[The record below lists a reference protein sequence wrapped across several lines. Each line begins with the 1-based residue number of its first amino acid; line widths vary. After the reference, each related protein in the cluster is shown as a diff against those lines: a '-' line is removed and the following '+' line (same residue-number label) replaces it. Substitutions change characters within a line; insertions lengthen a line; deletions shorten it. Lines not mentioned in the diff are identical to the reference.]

1 MNKNILNTGV
11 QEFINNNLTTD
22 IVSVLLKKS
31 AFDTIPPKQL
41 AEQIEAKKKCE
52 FKLPSWYKTKKIY
65 YPNKLNIEQ
74 CSSEITAEYK
84 AQIVDGK
91 SLVDLTGGFGVD
103 SFYFS
108 KKIGQVFH
116 CEINENLS
124 KIVAHNFD
132 VLGVRNTEII
142 PLNGLDYLERSNAVY
157 DWIYLDPSR
166 RSASQRKVFLLS
178 DSTPDIMEHL
188 ELLFNKSN
196 NILLKTSPLLD
207 ISSGLKQLKN
217 VKEVHIVAVNNEV
230 KELLW
235 VLQGGFTNEVRVKTI
250 NLKKGLREA
259 YDFIWSEEK
268 RTSLTFEDPQN
279 YLYEPNASILKAGAF
294 KLIGKDYKVRKLNL
308 HSHLYTSEEL
318 VQFPGRSFKI
328 EKVIDYNKKE
338 LKKLSDTKANITVRN
353 FPENVANIRKR
364 FKIKDGGSDYLFFT
378 TINKNKFKVIKC
390 TKINTAIIEKPL
402 KP

>member
-1 MNKNILNTGV
+1 LNKNILNTGV
-11 QEFINNNLTTD
+11 QDFINNNLTTD

-31 AFDTIPPKQL
+31 TFDTISSKQL

-84 AQIVDGK
+84 AQIVEGK

-108 KKIGQVFH
+108 KKIEQVFH
-116 CEINENLS
+116 CEINEKLS
-124 KIVAHNFD
+124 KIAAHNFD
-132 VLGVRNTEII
+132 VLGVKNTTVI
-142 PLNGLDYLERSNAVY
+142 PFNGLDFLENSNAVY

-166 RSASQRKVFLLS
+166 RSTSQRKVFLLS
-178 DSTPDIMEHL
+178 DYTPDIMEHL
-188 ELLFNKSN
+188 ELLFKKSN

-217 VKEVHIVAVNNEV
+217 VKEIHIVAVNNEV

-235 VLQGGFTNEVRVKTI
+235 MLQGGFMNEVKVKTI
-250 NLKKGLREA
+250 NLKKGLKET
-259 YDFIWSEEK
+259 YDFTWSEEK
-268 RTSLTFEDPQN
+268 RTSSSFTEPQN
-279 YLYEPNASILKAGAF
+279 FLYEPNAAILKAGAF
-294 KLIGKDYKVRKLNL
+294 KLVAKDFKVGKLDL

-328 EKVIDYNKKE
+328 EKIIDFNKKE
-338 LKKLSDTKANITVRN
+338 LKKLTDTKANITVRN
-353 FPENVANIRKR
+353 FPENVENIRKR
-364 FKIKDGGSDYLFFT
+364 FKIKDGGDDYLFFT
-378 TINKNKFKVIKC
+378 TINNNQYKMIQC
-390 TKINTAIIEKPL
+390 TKINTISISI
-402 KP
+402 

>member
-1 MNKNILNTGV
+1 LNKNILNTGV
-11 QEFINNNLTTD
+11 QEFITNNLTTD
-22 IVSVLLKKS
+22 IVSVLFKKS
-31 AFDTIPPKQL
+31 TLDTISSKQL

-108 KKIGQVFH
+108 KKIEQVFH

-124 KIVAHNFD
+124 KIAAHNFD
-132 VLGVRNTEII
+132 VLGVKNTAVI
-142 PLNGLDYLERSNAVY
+142 PLNGLDFLESSNAVY

-166 RSASQRKVFLLS
+166 RSASKRKVFLLS
-178 DSTPDIMEHL
+178 DCTPDIMEHL
-188 ELLFNKSN
+188 ELLFKKSN

-207 ISSGLKQLKN
+207 ISSGLKQLQN
-217 VKEVHIVAVNNEV
+217 VKEIHIVAVNNEV

-235 VLQGGFTNEVRVKTI
+235 VLQGGFTNEVKVKTI
-250 NLKKGLREA
+250 NLKKGLKETF
-259 YDFIWSEEK
+259 DFTWSEEK
-268 RTSLTFEDPQN
+268 RTSKSFGEPQN
-279 YLYEPNASILKAGAF
+279 FLYEPNAAILKAGAF
-294 KLIGKDYKVRKLNL
+294 KLIAKDLKVRKLDL

-318 VQFPGRSFKI
+318 LQFPGRSFKI
-328 EKVIDYNKKE
+328 EKIIDYNKKE
-338 LKKLSDTKANITVRN
+338 LKKLSGTKANITVRN
-353 FPENVANIRKR
+353 FPENVESIRKR
-364 FKIKDGGSDYLFFT
+364 FKIKDGGDEYLFFT
-378 TINKNKFKVIKC
+378 TINNNQYKMIQC
-390 TKINTAIIEKPL
+390 TKINTISI
-402 KP
+402 

>member
-1 MNKNILNTGV
+1 LNKNILNTGV
-11 QEFINNNLTTD
+11 QDFIKNNLTTD
-22 IVSVLLKKS
+22 IVSVLLKTS
-31 AFDTIPPKQL
+31 DFDTVSSKEL
-41 AEQIEAKKKCE
+41 AAQIEAKNKCKN
-52 FKLPSWYKTKKIY
+52 KLPSWYRTKNIY

-84 AQIVDGK
+84 AQIVGGN

-103 SFYFS
+103 SYYFS
-108 KKIGQVFH
+108 KKIEQVYH
-116 CEINENLS
+116 CEINEHLS

-132 VLGVRNTEII
+132 VLGVKNTKVI
-142 PLNGLDYLERSNAVY
+142 PLDGLGFLQNSNEEY

-166 RSASQRKVFLLS
+166 RSASKRKVFLLS
-178 DSTPDIMEHL
+178 HCTPDIMEHL
-188 ELLFNKSN
+188 ELLFKKSK

-235 VLQGGFTNEVRVKTI
+235 VLQGGFVNEVRVKTI
-250 NLKKGLREA
+250 NLKKGLKET

-268 RTSLTFEDPQN
+268 KTSLTFAEPQN
-279 YLYEPNASILKAGAF
+279 FLYEPNASILKAGAF
-294 KLIGKDYKVRKLNL
+294 KLIAEHYKVKKLNL

-328 EKVIDYNKKE
+328 KNVFDYNKKE
-338 LKKLSDTKANITVRN
+338 LKKLSNTKANITVRN
-353 FPENVANIRKR
+353 FPESVENIRKR
-364 FKIKDGGSDYLFFT
+364 FKIKDGGEDYLFFT
-378 TINKNKFKVIKC
+378 TINNNQFKVIKC
-390 TKINTAIIEKPL
+390 TKINTAII
-402 KP
+402 

>member
-11 QEFINNNLTTD
+11 QDFINNNLTTD

-31 AFDTIPPKQL
+31 TFDTISSKQL

-84 AQIVDGK
+84 AQIVEGK

-108 KKIGQVFH
+108 KKIEQVFH
-116 CEINENLS
+116 CEINEKLS
-124 KIVAHNFD
+124 KIAAHNFD
-132 VLGVRNTEII
+132 VLGVKNTTVI
-142 PLNGLDYLERSNAVY
+142 PFNGLDFLENSNAVY

-166 RSASQRKVFLLS
+166 RSTSQRKVFLLS
-178 DSTPDIMEHL
+178 DYTPDIMEHL
-188 ELLFNKSN
+188 ELLFKKSN

-217 VKEVHIVAVNNEV
+217 VKEIHIVAVNNEV

-235 VLQGGFTNEVRVKTI
+235 MLQGGFMNEVKVKTI
-250 NLKKGLREA
+250 NLKKGLKET
-259 YDFIWSEEK
+259 YDFTWSEEK
-268 RTSLTFEDPQN
+268 RTSSSFTEPQN
-279 YLYEPNASILKAGAF
+279 FLYEPNAAILKAGAF
-294 KLIGKDYKVRKLNL
+294 KLVAKDFKVGKLDL

-328 EKVIDYNKKE
+328 EKIIDFNKKE
-338 LKKLSDTKANITVRN
+338 LKKLTDTKANITVRN
-353 FPENVANIRKR
+353 FPENVENIRKR
-364 FKIKDGGSDYLFFT
+364 FKIKDGGDDYLFFT
-378 TINKNKFKVIKC
+378 TINNNQYKMIQC
-390 TKINTAIIEKPL
+390 TKINTISISI
-402 KP
+402 